1 MFSFPFK
8 KNKNTTAAYE
18 EKPFFEKE
26 EQVFFGRLRRALPN
40 CYIFPKVDL
49 IDLLEPMST
58 DAKLR
63 RTEQADLEDRKIDY
77 AIFDAS
83 MSLLCVI
90 ELNEELGD
98 DGKYLTNEAFFKAAG
113 IKTIRWERQSLPIF
127 DQILRTLAPFSSI
140 AAPKP
145 DIAASTIMRN
155 QQIAATTTP
164 PNPDTVQAIYSSH
177 PTPSNIVAMS
187 INDIERLT
195 PNRYIKTAYPHLWQR
210 ICLFCNE
217 PMHLKRYLTSLVIQG
232 PGEDRVGFP
241 NEVLVEIA
249 SIQAENERHLDKAA
263 PRTTWD
269 TAFINR

>member
-18 EKPFFEKE
+18 EKPFFDKE
-26 EQVFFGRLRRALPN
+26 EQVFFSRLRRALPN

-49 IDLLEPMST
+49 IALLEPITLDSK
-58 DAKLR
+58 AKRLA
-63 RTEQADLEDRKIDY
+63 QADLDGRKIDY

-90 ELNEELGD
+90 ELNAEVGD
-98 DGKYLTNEAFFKAAG
+98 DGKYLSNEAYFKTAG
-113 IKTIRWERQSLPIF
+113 IKTIRWERQALPLYE
-127 DQILRTLAPFSSI
+127 QILRILAPFSTL

-145 DIAASTIMRN
+145 DIAASTVMKA
-155 QQIAATTTP
+155 QLMTAP
-164 PNPDTVQAIYSSH
+164 KSPDTVQQIYASH
-177 PTPSNIVAMS
+177 PIPSNIVALS
-187 INDIERLT
+187 IHDIENLT
-195 PNRYIKTAYPHLWQR
+195 PKKYMQSAYPHIWQR

-232 PGEDRVGFP
+232 PGENRVGFP
-241 NEVLVEIA
+241 NEILVEIA
-249 SIQAENERHLDKAA
+249 AIQAANEKHLEKSS

-269 TAFINR
+269 TAFVNR